1 MDMPIEKQL
10 SVFVQNKV
18 GSLRDLCA
26 SLSKANINI
35 KAMSIVDDLDWGIV
49 RLVVDDHEKA
59 KDTLHKLG
67 LMFGESNVLTVEL
80 ENHPGALADL
90 ANTLAKKNINIDHA
104 FVTAAGNRSL
114 IVLITTDDKKANQ
127 ILKTQTK

>member
-1 MDMPIEKQL
+1 MPIEKQL

-26 SLSKANINI
+26 GLAKASINI

-49 RLVVDDHEKA
+49 KLIVDDNDKA

-67 LMFGESNVLTVEL
+67 LMFGESSVLTVEL
-80 ENHPGALADL
+80 DNHPGALAEL
-90 ANTLAKKNINIDHA
+90 ANSLAKKNINIEHA
-104 FVTAAGNRSL
+104 FVTAVGNRSL
-114 IVLITTDDKKANQ
+114 VILVTTDDKRAHQVLKAYA
-127 ILKTQTK
+127 